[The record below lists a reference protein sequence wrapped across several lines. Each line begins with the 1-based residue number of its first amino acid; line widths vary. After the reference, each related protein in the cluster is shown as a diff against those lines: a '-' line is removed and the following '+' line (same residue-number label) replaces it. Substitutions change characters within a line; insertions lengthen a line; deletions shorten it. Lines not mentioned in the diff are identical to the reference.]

1 MLLHLRRGFTLVE
14 VMVSMAIFAFVM
26 VVAVGAF
33 IRILDLNRRAQD
45 IQTAMNNVSFSL
57 EMMTRELRTGSD
69 YVASGNANN
78 RDRKIVFTANVD
90 SSGQKIKYGYRQNGG
105 VLERAMSKVPNT
117 DPASSDYLPITTPIG
132 LSITYF
138 NVDIGNP
145 SNSDAPF
152 ALIQM
157 QGTVGKVEKAKT
169 IFETETL
176 VSQRMSN

>member
-1 MLLHLRRGFTLVE
+1 MPSNFRRGFTLVE

-45 IQTAMNNVSFSL
+45 IQTAMNNVTFSL
-57 EMMTRELRTGSD
+57 ETMTRELRTGSD
-69 YVASGNANN
+69 YVVSGNPSN
-78 RDRKIVFTANVD
+78 RDRKIVFTANTN
-90 SSGQKIKYGYRQNGG
+90 SSGQKIKYGYRQNGI
-105 VLERAMSKVPNT
+105 VLERAISKVPDV
-117 DPASSDYLPITTPIG
+117 DPAVSDYYAITTPIG
-132 LSITYF
+132 LRVTYF
-138 NVDIGNP
+138 NVDVGNA
-145 SNSDAPF
+145 SNSDVPY

-157 QGTVGKVEKAKT
+157 QGTVGIVEKAKT